1 MMACTLFPA
10 EAHHRQYLDQAH
22 TILDQMIGRG
32 NRIARARKNELNC
45 LDKLCD
51 EFVNQTDQ
59 RGFQTLILA
68 QDNLHLAQRLA
79 ARDQADET
87 HPGATASVDSVGEF
101 PVTDPA
107 LYVAPTTTHEEAV
120 EAFDLL
126 VDIGISSGDV
136 FDIVDQMGDIDYM
149 MHDFTNHPGHDGESF

>member
-10 EAHHRQYLDQAH
+10 EAHNRQYLDQAH
-22 TILDQMIGRG
+22 AILDQMISRG
-32 NRIARARKNELNC
+32 NRIARARKNELNY

-68 QDNLHLAQRLA
+68 QDNLHPAQRPA
-79 ARDQADET
+79 ARAQADEAY
-87 HPGATASVDSVGEF
+87 PCATASVDGVGEF

-107 LYVAPTTTHEEAV
+107 LYGAPTTSHEEAL

-136 FDIVDQMGDIDYM
+136 FDIVDQIGDIDYM
-149 MHDFTNHPGHDGESF
+149 MHDFTNHSGNDGESF